1 MFDYINTTSKAKIK
15 GVLHAFQK
23 ISKTGSLSIET
34 NSAITAF
41 NYTFFKLIIE
51 HYMWMGL

>member
-34 NSAITAF
+34 NSAITAL